1 MLSPPEYLQRYREVI
16 VSSASDA
23 WSPVTISV
31 DRYLLNTPSRQQNIM
46 NERAKLAHKVL
57 KDLSIL
63 RTTDPAAGI
72 SVTVDSGS
80 GVERRTFDTFTTNAT
95 DQLWALLRYP
105 FVGKGS
111 PEAVSIALQLAAVDL
126 PGSPAIVSPENFQ
139 SYCDAWL
146 GLDCN
151 GLVGNYLRHV
161 LYRVAWDDVNST
173 KEIGPD
179 SDISTIWNRFSGTE
193 YTHVDE
199 VDPSQLILIVLVDEH
214 GKVKPGGSSGY
225 GHILLSGPGESTS
238 INGVKNMLGI
248 DQAPAICTVEST
260 HAKHQPEG
268 KDGLFRG
275 WSAYAESRAQAGVF
289 RLLRG
294 VDGPPIPVR
303 MKGMNWN
310 G

>member
-1 MLSPPEYLQRYREVI
+1 MLSPPEYMQRYREI
-16 VSSASDA
+16 TVSSASDA
-23 WSPVTISV
+23 WNQATVSV
-31 DRYLLNTPSRQQNIM
+31 DRYLLNTPSRQQGIM
-46 NERAKLAHKVL
+46 NERAKLARKVS
-57 KDLSIL
+57 KDLAIL
-63 RTTDPAAGI
+63 RAADPEAGL
-72 SVTVDSGS
+72 SVLIDSGS
-80 GVERRTFDTFTTNAT
+80 GPERRTFATFTTNAT

-111 PEAVSIALQLAAVDL
+111 PEAVSIVLQLAAVDL

-139 SYCDAWL
+139 SYCDTWL

-161 LYRVAWDDVNST
+161 LYGIPWDDVSST
-173 KEIGPD
+173 QEIGPD
-179 SDISTIWNRFSGTE
+179 SDISIIWNRFSGTE
-193 YTHVDE
+193 YSHAGD
-199 VDPSQLILIVLVDEH
+199 VDPSQLILAVLVDEH

-238 INGVKNMLGI
+238 IDGLKAKLGI

-260 HAKHQPEG
+260 HAVHQPEG

-275 WSAYAESRAQAGVF
+275 WSAYAESKAQAGVF

-294 VDGPPIPVR
+294 VVGPAIPVR
-303 MKGMNWN
+303 MKGMNWS